1 MRRVYGALLVA
12 MLVVCRVCAESGRV
26 GESRWLAG
34 HMGFVWVHADSFLR
48 CVASPFHSFVT
59 TYDLALMANPTH
71 SSACAATTPNTL
83 PSPQPYSVSQ
93 ALSASTFC
101 FLQSHDTAAPFGM
114 NTQPRIGFTASTP
127 DT

>member
-1 MRRVYGALLVA
+1 MTPKTGRETQDGALLVA

-59 TYDLALMANPTH
+59 TYFHVHHDFTRTTLVVCGGFGSSNLKPALTSFQVLMA
-71 SSACAATTPNTL
+71 
-83 PSPQPYSVSQ
+83 Q
-93 ALSASTFC
+93 
-101 FLQSHDTAAPFGM
+101 
-114 NTQPRIGFTASTP
+114 
-127 DT
+127 